1 MNIFT
6 CISQFLTTN
15 CVLVLLLPHWPLTLS
30 PRSALLRDLTALLVA
45 QWSIDRETS
54 LLAPMSKP
62 QSPFSAEEMDSPI
75 ERLFPGQAKVVLQMH
90 RAKGAPRYVDGDEE
104 AQDDEGEE
112 EEEHGHSHAD
122 GGHGHS
128 HADGGH
134 GHGHSH
140 APAASAPASA
150 ASGDDLPLAAQAEEQ
165 KNQGNTLLRD
175 GKIAEAAA
183 KVRPLSLCVCLCV

>member
-1 MNIFT
+1 
-6 CISQFLTTN
+6 
-15 CVLVLLLPHWPLTLS
+15 
-30 PRSALLRDLTALLVA
+30 
-45 QWSIDRETS
+45 
-54 LLAPMSKP
+54 MSKP
-62 QSPFSAEEMDSPI
+62 QSPFTAEEMDSPI